1 MKATWPLA
9 ALGSHSSSLAILE
22 VREIFSI
29 NSRGK
34 VMGRTML
41 GVMHHFSISYC
52 GERMDYFDW
61 LNMDHMFQPC
71 SHGRMVSHDGRFL
84 QELLGIG

>member
-22 VREIFSI
+22 VRDIFSI

-34 VMGRTML
+34 VMGSTVL
-41 GVMHHFSISYC
+41 GVMHPF
-52 GERMDYFDW
+52 
-61 LNMDHMFQPC
+61 LNQ
-71 SHGRMVSHDGRFL
+71 
-84 QELLGIG
+84 LLW